1 MLLTP
6 PHKQYLSTKL
16 QSGERRLHFYE
27 KGQQIPLFGEGVW
40 RVSHGFV
47 QLMKVNSQGNETWLG
62 WAQGDDFFG
71 LWLTSLNSVQARALS
86 DLYLQ
91 WYSLQELESSPE
103 IAQLFLNQMV
113 SRVRQAEELLAIAGL
128 KRVEEKL
135 IELLNLLGRHIG
147 EEVNSGIRISVR
159 FTHQHLASAIGTTRV
174 TVTRLLGDLQRE
186 GLIFFDESRHLVV
199 NSASCGLI
207 N

>member
-6 PHKQYLSTKL
+6 PHKQYLTTKL

-27 KGQQIPLFGEGVW
+27 KGQQIPLFGEGIW

-47 QLMKVNSQGNETWLG
+47 QLMKVSHQGDETWLG

-71 LWLTSLNSVQARALS
+71 LWLTSLNSIQARALS

-91 WYSLQELESSPE
+91 WYSLQEIESSPQ
-103 IAQLFLNQMV
+103 IAQLCLNQMV
-113 SRVRQAEELLAIAGL
+113 LKVRQTEELLAIAGL

-135 IELLNLLGRHIG
+135 MELLNLLSRYVG
-147 EEVNSGIRISVR
+147 EEMNNGIRISVR

-174 TVTRLLGDLQRE
+174 TVTRLLGDLQRQ

-199 NSASCGLI
+199 KSNSCGLI